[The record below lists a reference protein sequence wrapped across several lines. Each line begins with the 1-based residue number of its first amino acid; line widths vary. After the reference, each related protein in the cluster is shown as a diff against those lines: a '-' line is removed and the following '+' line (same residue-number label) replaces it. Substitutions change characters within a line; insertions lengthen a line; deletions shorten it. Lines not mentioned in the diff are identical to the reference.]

1 MATTQKNYQ
10 MDYTTVWQNE
20 ILMPRAENESTK
32 VSVCDEPSDKQ
43 LIELI
48 LAGDDSAFE
57 QIFERYKKLVAV
69 IASRYFQ
76 RSEQIEE
83 IIQISFAK
91 AYFELKDFRGH
102 HNFSL
107 ASWLGKI
114 TTNTC
119 LDLLRKQ
126 KRRPENLLCELS
138 DAENESLLFDIKDKN
153 QNAEKSLVER
163 DLAEKLL
170 AHLAKEDRAI
180 LQMLEAEE
188 MSVGE
193 IAEVTGWSKSKIKVR
208 AFRAR
213 NILRKVLRKLL

>member
-1 MATTQKNYQ
+1 
-10 MDYTTVWQNE
+10 MDYTWQNE
-20 ILMPRAENESTK
+20 ILMPRAENESAEAA
-32 VSVCDEPSDKQ
+32 VCAEISDKQ
-43 LIELI
+43 LIELV
-48 LAGDDSAFE
+48 LAGDEAAFE
-57 QIFERYKKLVAV
+57 QIFERYKKMVAV

-76 RSEQIEE
+76 DAEQIEE

-91 AYFELKDFRGH
+91 VYFGLRNFRGCH
-102 HNFSL
+102 DFSL

-114 TTNTC
+114 TTNAC

-138 DAENESLLFDIKDKN
+138 DPEHESLLAHY
-153 QNAEKSLVER
+153 QNAEKALVER

-170 AHLAKEDRAI
+170 SRLASEDRAI

-193 IAEVTGWSKSKIKVR
+193 VAAVTGWSKSKVKIR

-213 NILRKVLRKLL
+213 NALRKILRKFL